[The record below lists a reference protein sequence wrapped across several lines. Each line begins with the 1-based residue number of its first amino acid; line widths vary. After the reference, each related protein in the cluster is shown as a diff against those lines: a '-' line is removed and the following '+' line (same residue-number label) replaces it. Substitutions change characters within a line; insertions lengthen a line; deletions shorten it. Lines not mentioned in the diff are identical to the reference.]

1 MLCAN
6 ALLLEENILLT
17 VLKSKSLFQV
27 IDPVTENCSCQY
39 YCVPRRVT
47 KGRDLRKL
55 TQQGLISY
63 YPQKA
68 FTSYFIQQ
76 EVYVA
81 ASLPAE
87 PVL

>member
-1 MLCAN
+1 ML
-6 ALLLEENILLT
+6 LLLEVREYSFN
-17 VLKSKSLFQV
+17 SSNLFQV
-27 IDPVTENCSCQY
+27 IDPVTENCSGHY
-39 YCVPRRVT
+39 YCVPQRVT
-47 KGRDLRKL
+47 KGIGLRKL
-55 TQQGLISY
+55 TQQGLIPY